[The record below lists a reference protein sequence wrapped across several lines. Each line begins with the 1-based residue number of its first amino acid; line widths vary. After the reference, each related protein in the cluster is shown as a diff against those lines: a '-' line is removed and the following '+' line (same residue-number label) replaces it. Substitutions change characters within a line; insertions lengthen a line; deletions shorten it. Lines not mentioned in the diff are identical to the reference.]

1 MIKGDEIIC
10 TSNSI
15 AYNITIGK
23 KYIIEEVGS
32 LVLNRN
38 KIIIIRDDNDLYIR
52 VHITYFK
59 LVSVVR
65 DEKLQTLLDWYS

>member
-1 MIKGDEIIC
+1 MIKGDAIIC
-10 TSNSI
+10 TSDS

-32 LVLNRN
+32 LQSVLDRN
-38 KIIIIRDDNDLYIR
+38 KIKIIDDNDLYIR

-65 DEKLQTLLDWYS
+65 DEKLQALLDNNI

>member
-1 MIKGDEIIC
+1 MIKGDVIIC
-10 TSNSI
+10 TSNS

-32 LVLNRN
+32 PVLNRN
-38 KIIIIRDDNDLYIR
+38 KIIIIDDNDLYIR

>member
-1 MIKGDEIIC
+1 MIKGDVIIC
-10 TSNSI
+10 TSNS

-32 LVLNRN
+32 PVLNRN
-38 KIIIIRDDNDLYIR
+38 KIIIIIDDNDLYIR

>member
-1 MIKGDEIIC
+1 MIKGDAIIC
-10 TSNSI
+10 TSNS

-32 LVLNRN
+32 
-38 KIIIIRDDNDLYIR
+38 
-52 VHITYFK
+52 
-59 LVSVVR
+59 VVR